1 MSEVS
6 VTFTH
11 SGGLMRTATRFLAT
25 AAILALLSPAAWA
38 QVSLPHYDGFNYPV
52 GQNLGAQP
60 GWASLNT
67 GDSLL
72 VAAGSLSY
80 PGFPASSGNKLAYDG
95 PGVDAAKEF
104 VLQTTGT
111 VYYSY
116 LFRVTSLGSLD
127 TVGGY
132 FTTFY
137 QSATSTTGGTCVWTR
152 RDGSAFDIGVSVRIT
167 TPISWSSVK
176 SLNTTY
182 LIVASYE
189 FVSGTTNDVSRIWIN
204 PDASTFGA
212 ATPPTETLTSTNN
225 TTDLTGVARVQIR
238 QDGLTTTPFIELDE
252 LRIGTKWADVTTAVK
267 PTNVVKNEGVTPS
280 EFRLEQNYPNPFN
293 PSTNIRFSLDATKAV
308 SLKITDVLGRDVA
321 TLVNQTL
328 EAGTYTVKWDATSV
342 PSGVYFCTVRA
353 GNSLATQRMI
363 LSK

>member
-1 MSEVS
+1 
-6 VTFTH
+6 
-11 SGGLMRTATRFLAT
+11 MRAASRLLAII
-25 AAILALLSPAAWA
+25 AFVALLNHATLA
-38 QVSLPHYDGFNYPV
+38 QVTLPHYDGFNYTP
-52 GQNLGAQP
+52 GQNLGAQA
-60 GWASLNT
+60 GWASLNS

-72 VAAGSLSY
+72 IASGNLTY
-80 PGFPASSGNKLAYDG
+80 PGFPASSANKIAFDG
-95 PGVDAAKEF
+95 AGVDAAKEF
-104 VLQTTGT
+104 VLQSTGT

-116 LFRVTSLGSLD
+116 LLRVTSLGSLD
-127 TVGGY
+127 SVGGY

-137 QSATSTTGGTCVWTR
+137 QSATSVTGGTCVWTR
-152 RDGSAFDIGVSVRIT
+152 RDGAAFDIGISVRIT
-167 TPISWSSVK
+167 SPISWSSVK

-189 FVSGTTNDVSRIWIN
+189 FVSGTTNDVSKIWIN

-212 ATPPTETLTSTNN
+212 ATAPTETLTSTNN

-267 PTNVVKNEGVTPS
+267 PTNVAKNEGSAPR

-293 PSTNIRFSLDATKAV
+293 PSTNIRFSLDATRAV
-308 SLKITDVLGRDVA
+308 SLKVTDVLGREVA
-321 TLVNQTL
+321 TLVDQTL
-328 EAGTYTVKWDATSV
+328 EPGTYTVKWDATSV
-342 PSGVYFCTVRA
+342 PSGVYFYTVRA
-353 GNSLATQRMI
+353 GSSLATQRMI